1 MRSPLPVSLDIGP
14 EPAWLAFQGLILGLA
29 VSVIAFWAAALTEV
43 APPWAGAAAASGL
56 LPAGLTVLL
65 GRFRARRLGPLRL
78 VFDGQVWTCA
88 RLDRSPAR
96 ERCTPVVALD
106 LGSWMLLRIDPADG
120 SDALEQAGPPGRTAR
135 RARRRWV
142 ALSRRSAAAHWHAL
156 RVALYWADS
165 GQTGR
170 PAQGRP
176 EG

>member
-1 MRSPLPVSLDIGP
+1 MRSPFPVSLDIGL
-14 EPAWLAFQGLILGLA
+14 EPVWLVFQGLTLGLA
-29 VSVIAFWAAALTEV
+29 VSVIGSWAAALAEIG
-43 APPWAGAAAASGL
+43 PPWAGAAAASGL
-56 LPAGLTVLL
+56 LPAGLTMLL

-88 RLDRSPAR
+88 RPERSPAR

-106 LGSWMLLRIDPADG
+106 LGRWMLLRIDPADG
-120 SDALEQAGPPGRTAR
+120 SDAPERASRPAR
-135 RARRRWV
+135 RVRRCWV